1 MADVLYVGLQ
11 DDDKIV
17 TFGVDAGA
25 AKLVPRAETPAVGAP
40 SVFAVSPDRRSLYVG
55 YRGTPGIESCRIDS
69 ASGALTS
76 LGRVATEHPPTYLA
90 ADRAGRYLLSAYYQG
105 AYAAV
110 HPLGSDG
117 AVSGPALDRQN
128 TAPGAHAIL
137 TDPSNRFAFVP
148 HIARQQDNVLE
159 PPKNIPGPNFIAQ
172 FRFDAATGRLQDVV
186 VLPGDVRHEGEAVRR
201 VGQDRVR
208 SGRGVLPVERRP
220 AHRTIA
226 SERVHGRVRALVVGR
241 QEVFAGAVGR
251 EIGRRMLGR
260 DAPQRR
266 QGTAGRVD
274 ATALDARGTAI
285 ADVQDAPVGAHREDR
300 RRAGGR
306 RLGPGDQLAVAAVD
320 TEADDRVSVLQA
332 HVQHVRHAVP
342 PVALLWIVSGH
353 YTTARAALALDSS
366 CTTEKTTSAVRAANA
381 SPASEPPAWMM
392 TGWP

>member
-17 TFGVDAGA
+17 TFGIDAAA

-40 SVFAVSPDRRSLYVG
+40 SVFAVSPDRRVLYVG
-55 YRGTPGIESCRIDS
+55 YRGTPGLESCRIDP

-90 ADRAGRYLLSAYYQG
+90 ADRAGKYLLSAYYQG

-172 FRFDAATGRLQDVV
+172 FRFDAATGRLHPNGKLEPNQPIGPRHYCFHPTLDLVYFSDEQGCSVTAYRVARASGTLSVV
-186 VLPGDVRHEGEAVRR
+186 ETTPSLPAGVTVRNTCSQIHLTPSARFLYVGNRGHNSIAGFAVDPATGRLTPVGHAPTEAVPTAF
-201 VGQDRVR
+201 GLDSTGTFLFAAGTA
-208 SGRGVLPVERRP
+208 SGRLASYRIDGATGALTPLDIYNVGKRP
-220 AHRTIA
+220 A
-226 SERVHGRVRALVVGR
+226 
-241 QEVFAGAVGR
+241 AVLAVP
-251 EIGRRMLGR
+251 LGR
-260 DAPQRR
+260 
-266 QGTAGRVD
+266 
-274 ATALDARGTAI
+274 
-285 ADVQDAPVGAHREDR
+285 
-300 RRAGGR
+300 
-306 RLGPGDQLAVAAVD
+306 
-320 TEADDRVSVLQA
+320 
-332 HVQHVRHAVP
+332 
-342 PVALLWIVSGH
+342 
-353 YTTARAALALDSS
+353 
-366 CTTEKTTSAVRAANA
+366 
-381 SPASEPPAWMM
+381 
-392 TGWP
+392 